1 MTGHFPGGYPESRF
15 ALSVASALSTVALAI
30 LSVTPALSV
39 ALTILSITSALSVAL
54 TLLSVASALSSV
66 ALTLLSVTSALSSV
80 ALTLLSVTS
89 ALSVALTFLSVASAL
104 SSITPKLLSVASYS
118 STAFFLLS
126 NGLKKLYKLICLYSS
141 SCYFDLLSIVFA
153 IQSPWKRPFS
163 IKISLALF
171 PAAITPAINKPS
183 TFVSIVSG
191 LKKGRPV
198 S

>member
-1 MTGHFPGGYPESRF
+1 MYYHHNVRLISGMTGHFPGGYTESRF
-15 ALSVASALSTVALAI
+15 ALSVALII
-30 LSVTPALSV
+30 LSDHFGSFCR
-39 ALTILSITSALSVAL
+39 SEK
-54 TLLSVASALSSV
+54 
-66 ALTLLSVTSALSSV
+66 
-80 ALTLLSVTS
+80 
-89 ALSVALTFLSVASAL
+89 F
-104 SSITPKLLSVASYS
+104 LSVASYS

-141 SCYFDLLSIVFA
+141 SCYFVLLSIVFA

>member
-1 MTGHFPGGYPESRF
+1 MYYHHNVRLISDMTGHFPGGYPESRF

-39 ALTILSITSALSVAL
+39 ALTILSI
-54 TLLSVASALSSV
+54 
-66 ALTLLSVTSALSSV
+66 
-80 ALTLLSVTS
+80 TS

>member
-1 MTGHFPGGYPESRF
+1 MCVDFRYDWSLIRRAALFSFRRSGHSFRRFGSFIRRSDFFPSLRLFPSLWPFYPSLRLF
-15 ALSVASALSTVALAI
+15 PSLRHFFPSLR
-30 LSVTPALSV
+30 TPPAAFSL
-39 ALTILSITSALSVAL
+39 LTDS
-54 TLLSVASALSSV
+54 
-66 ALTLLSVTSALSSV
+66 
-80 ALTLLSVTS
+80 
-89 ALSVALTFLSVASAL
+89 
-104 SSITPKLLSVASYS
+104 
-118 STAFFLLS
+118 
-126 NGLKKLYKLICLYSS
+126 LKKLYKLICLYSS
-141 SCYFDLLSIVFA
+141 SCYFALLSIVFA

>member
-1 MTGHFPGGYPESRF
+1 MVNLSGELLRSLYV
-15 ALSVASALSTVALAI
+15 ALAILSVASALSSVTLTLLSVALALSSVALAI

-39 ALTILSITSALSVAL
+39 ALT
-54 TLLSVASALSSV
+54 LLSVASALS
-66 ALTLLSVTSALSSV
+66 
-80 ALTLLSVTS
+80 
-89 ALSVALTFLSVASAL
+89 
-104 SSITPKLLSVASYS
+104 SVASYS

-141 SCYFDLLSIVFA
+141 SCYFVLLSIVFA